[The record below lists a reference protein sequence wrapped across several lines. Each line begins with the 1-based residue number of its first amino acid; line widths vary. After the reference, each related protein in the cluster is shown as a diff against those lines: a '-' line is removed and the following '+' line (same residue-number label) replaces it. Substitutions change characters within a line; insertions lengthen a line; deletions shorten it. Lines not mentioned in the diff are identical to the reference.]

1 MAQVDFSNA
10 IIEPDSRRT
19 KPPVADADVSLNLE
33 YWYDDTD
40 LVSDCTSR
48 TRIVNEQKQMVYQY
62 TGSFVKN
69 GTYFYMDTAYNGGWK
84 ISNIS
89 FNAGDTYNFTI
100 NATLTCN

>member
-1 MAQVDFSNA
+1 MAEVDFSNA

-19 KPPVADADVSLNLE
+19 TSPVADADVSLNLQ
-33 YWYDDTD
+33 YWYDDTQY
-40 LVSDCTSR
+40 VGECTRSK
-48 TRIVNEQKQMVYQY
+48 IVNEQKQIVYQY
-62 TGSFVKN
+62 QGAFTQS

-89 FNAGDTYNFTI
+89 FNNGDTCLFTI